1 MCYNERNKNMVID
14 DKDVVEN
21 RCRCKENNILGELLS
36 GGIGR

>member
-14 DKDVVEN
+14 DEDVVEN
-21 RCRCKENNILGELLS
+21 GCRCKKNNILGELLS